1 MSSNELEMED
11 MFADVDQM
19 EGAAQK
25 IMQSMTPAPKQA
37 IKSQPASQPAGV
49 VSAPPSQA
57 KQTEEDRA
65 YQEYKKEKD
74 EMCKLSGQLCKLA
87 NSDRNGE
94 IVRNFGMSQLAIA
107 IGGEITRI
115 NGMVILRALK
125 AKCIMRDQDKKDS
138 KVIRDHGG
146 YQEEISQS
154 LYEVWGEMEDGSL
167 GLTSSYLPANVLSV
181 IDLNSGYDISPDE

>member
-74 EMCKLSGQLCKLA
+74 
-87 NSDRNGE
+87 
-94 IVRNFGMSQLAIA
+94 
-107 IGGEITRI
+107 
-115 NGMVILRALK
+115 
-125 AKCIMRDQDKKDS
+125 
-138 KVIRDHGG
+138 
-146 YQEEISQS
+146 
-154 LYEVWGEMEDGSL
+154 
-167 GLTSSYLPANVLSV
+167 
-181 IDLNSGYDISPDE
+181 

>member
-19 EGAAQK
+19 DNAAQK
-25 IMQSMTPAPKQA
+25 IVQAMTPAPKQA
-37 IKSQPASQPAGV
+37 IPSQPASQPSGV

-65 YQEYKKEKD
+65 YQAYKKEKD
-74 EMCKLSGQLCKLA
+74 EMCKLSDQLCKLA

-94 IVRNFGMSQLAIA
+94 IVRNFGMSQLAISVA
-107 IGGEITRI
+107 GEISRI
-115 NGMVILRALK
+115 NGMVILRVLK
-125 AKCIMRDQDKKDS
+125 AKCVMRDQDKKDS
-138 KVIRDHGG
+138 KTIRDHGG
-146 YQEEISQS
+146 YQETISQS